1 MRDTGQAIRHPLIYT
16 NIVYS
21 KNGPFGL
28 ADQLSELLVPRLG
41 ILKRGTFMVK
51 KTAVEDRD
59 TIDNSR
65 VIFAKAVVF
74 LLSTSLV
81 HSLGGEDRMG
91 TMMNDLIA
99 PSIPVLLEPLPG
111 VSGWSYAGRK
121 LFPGGCFS
129 EAANNPHKACLF
141 ADELAQAIQTRVFG
155 LACYQ

>member
-1 MRDTGQAIRHPLIYT
+1 MGNTGQGIRHPLIYT

-21 KNGPFGL
+21 KNDPFGL
-28 ADQLSELLVPRLG
+28 ADQLSRLLVPRLG
-41 ILKRGTFMVK
+41 ILKQGTFVVK
-51 KTAVEDRD
+51 KTAIEGRD
-59 TIDNSR
+59 AIDNSR

-74 LLSTSLV
+74 LLSPSLV
-81 HSLGGEDRMG
+81 HSLGDEDRMG

-99 PSIPVLLEPLPG
+99 PSIPVLLEPLLG

-141 ADELAQAIQTRVFG
+141 ANELARAIQTRVLG
-155 LACYQ
+155 LAGYQ